1 MNKQLNR
8 HMKNDKK
15 EAKDIKKLIGNPKII
30 FVVGGPGLGKAAY
43 CQKLVGEFGYTH
55 ISMGAVFQA
64 EMAKV
69 SYISTLTPTCTCLIN
84 MIILTIH
91 FFLSFRATKKAS
103 ASRKLLLTAESF
115 RMK

>member
-15 EAKDIKKLIGNPKII
+15 EARDIKKLIGNPKII

-55 ISMGAVFQA
+55 ISMGALFQQ
-64 EMAKV
+64 EIAKV
-69 SYISTLTPTCTCLIN
+69 SIVLISNTHFDNLSNFIN
-84 MIILTIH
+84 DLLFSH
-91 FFLSFRATKKAS
+91 LGQQRRRAHQEDCK
-103 ASRKLLLTAESF
+103 
-115 RMK
+115 

>member
-55 ISMGAVFQA
+55 ISMGAVFQQ

-69 SYISTLTPTCTCLIN
+69 SLVLISNTHVDLFGQHNNIN
-84 MIILTIH
+84 GLLFSH
-91 FFLSFRATKKAS
+91 LGQQRRRAHQED
-103 ASRKLLLTAESF
+103 RN
-115 RMK
+115 

>member
-1 MNKQLNR
+1 
-8 HMKNDKK
+8 MKNDKK

-55 ISMGAVFQA
+55 ISMGAVFQQ

-69 SYISTLTPTCTCLIN
+69 SYISTLNTHAYLFDQHESIN
-84 MIILTIH
+84 DLLFSH
-91 FFLSFRATKKAS
+91 LGQQRRRAHQ
-103 ASRKLLLTAESF
+103 ENCY
-115 RMK
+115 

>member
-1 MNKQLNR
+1 
-8 HMKNDKK
+8 MKNDKK

-55 ISMGAVFQA
+55 ISMGAVFQQ

-69 SYISTLTPTCTCLIN
+69 SVVLILN
-84 MIILTIH
+84 THLVLLDQHWNINDLLFSH
-91 FFLSFRATKKAS
+91 LGQQRRRAHQED
-103 ASRKLLLTAESF
+103 RN
-115 RMK
+115 